1 MSRNVG
7 KIRASCRFIRNLRSA
22 RLAPVILQVASGRA
36 VGGSW
41 YSGDPQVEGDAGRP
55 DPREAGKGQ
64 VNGSGWHGSRD
75 RHGYLDGGASY
86 YELGTA
92 NGRGTANGSDAANG
106 SDDRPGRHPGEG
118 ARPPAP
124 ATPWAFGAA
133 QVGET
138 R

>member
-7 KIRASCRFIRNLRSA
+7 KIRAACRFIRNLRSA

-64 VNGSGWHGSRD
+64 VNGSGWHGSSD
-75 RHGYLDGGASY
+75 RHGYLDGWASY
-86 YELGTA
+86 YDLGTA
-92 NGRGTANGSDAANG
+92 NGMGTANGDAAGNRR
-106 SDDRPGRHPGEG
+106 DDLAGAHPG
-118 ARPPAP
+118 
-124 ATPWAFGAA
+124 
-133 QVGET
+133 
-138 R
+138 